1 MTITIKIPEGSPFEA
16 RIRQMMEEKKEI
28 REQIKKGNITI
39 YEEKKYR
46 FVNPI

>member
-1 MTITIKIPEGSPFEA
+1 MTITIKIPEGSAFEA

-28 REQIKKGNITI
+28 KEQIKKGNIKV

-46 FVNPI
+46 FVKPI